1 MTITQKQHLLNYLG
15 YDTGGVDGIWGK
27 CSQQAEKDFRA
38 ARNCPDAP
46 LENALRVA
54 VAGENVWDTVKYFTP
69 GEFDCK
75 CGCGCDTQV
84 DPRLLRL
91 ADKVRGHFG
100 APCIVSSGVRCQQ
113 HNDSLPGSVP
123 NSRHLQG
130 KAMDFRIDG
139 ISATKTLAYVQ
150 SLPGVRYA
158 YAIDKNYV
166 HMDVK

>member
-15 YDTGGVDGIWGK
+15 YDTGGVDGVWGK

-38 ARNCPDAP
+38 DRNGTDVS
-46 LENALRVA
+46 LEIALKAA
-54 VAGENVWDTVKYFTP
+54 VAGEDVWDTVKYFTP

-91 ADKVRGHFG
+91 ADQVRSHFG
-100 APCIVSSGVRCQQ
+100 APCIISSGVRCEK
-113 HNDSLPGSVP
+113 HNKAVGGVSD
-123 NSRHLQG
+123 SRHLQG
-130 KAMDFRIDG
+130 KAMDFCIKG
-139 ISATKTLAYVQ
+139 SSATKTLAYVQ
-150 SLPGVRYA
+150 SLPGVRYT

>member
-15 YDTGGVDGIWGK
+15 YDTGGVDGVWGK
-27 CSQQAEKDFRA
+27 CSQAAEKAFRA

-46 LENALRVA
+46 LETALRAA
-54 VAGENVWDTVKYFTP
+54 VAGESVWDTVKYFTP
-69 GEFDCK
+69 GEFACK

-91 ADKVRGHFG
+91 ADQVRAHFG
-100 APCIVSSGVRCQQ
+100 APCTVSSGIRCKT
-113 HNDSLPGSVP
+113 HNKKVGGAAA
-123 NSRHLQG
+123 SRHLSG
-130 KAMDFRIDG
+130 KAMDFCIRG
-139 ISATKTLAYVQ
+139 KSATQTLDYVR
-150 SLPGVRYA
+150 SLPAVRYA

>member
-27 CSQQAEKDFRA
+27 RSQAAEQAFRT

-46 LENALRVA
+46 LETALRAA

-69 GEFDCK
+69 GEFACK

-91 ADKVRGHFG
+91 ADQVREHFD
-100 APCIVSSGVRCQQ
+100 APCIVSSGVRCEA
-113 HNDSLPGSVP
+113 HNKKVGGAAE
-123 NSRHLQG
+123 SRHMSG
-130 KAMDFRIDG
+130 KAMDFRIKG
-139 ISATKTLAYVQ
+139 KTAIQTLAFVQ
-150 SLPGVRYA
+150 TLPGVRYT
-158 YAIDKNYV
+158 YAIDANYV

>member
-27 CSQQAEKDFRA
+27 LSQKAEQDFRA

-46 LENALRVA
+46 
-54 VAGENVWDTVKYFTP
+54 
-69 GEFDCK
+69 
-75 CGCGCDTQV
+75 
-84 DPRLLRL
+84 
-91 ADKVRGHFG
+91 
-100 APCIVSSGVRCQQ
+100 CIVSSGIRCEK
-113 HNDSLPGSVP
+113 HNKAVGGAAG
-123 NSRHLQG
+123 SRHLSG
-130 KAMDFRIDG
+130 KAMDFRIQSR
-139 ISATKTLAYVQ
+139 SATETLSYVQ

>member
-15 YDTGGVDGIWGK
+15 YDTGGVDGIWGPK
-27 CSQQAEKDFRA
+27 SQKAEKDFRA
-38 ARNCPDAP
+38 ARNGTDVS
-46 LENALRVA
+46 LEIALKAA
-54 VAGENVWDTVKYFTP
+54 VAGEDVWDTVKYFTP
-69 GEFDCK
+69 GEFACK

-91 ADKVRGHFG
+91 ADQVRGHFG
-100 APCIVSSGVRCQQ
+100 APCIVSSGVRCEKR
-113 HNDSLPGSVP
+113 NKKVGGEV

-130 KAMDFRIDG
+130 KAMDFRIEG
-139 ISATKTLAYVQ
+139 SSATKTLAYVQ
-150 SLPGVRYA
+150 SLPDVRYA

>member
-27 CSQQAEKDFRA
+27 RSQNAEQAFRA

-46 LENALRVA
+46 LETALRAA
-54 VAGENVWDTVKYFTP
+54 VAGESVWDTVKYFTP
-69 GEFDCK
+69 GEFACK

-91 ADKVRGHFG
+91 ADQVREHFA
-100 APCIVSSGVRCQQ
+100 APCILSSGVRCEKR
-113 HNDSLPGSVP
+113 NKEVGGTAG
-123 NSRHLQG
+123 SRHLSG
-130 KAMDFRIDG
+130 KAMDFRIKG
-139 ISATKTLAYVQ
+139 KSAIQTLAYVQ
-150 SLPGVRYA
+150 TLPGVRYT

>member
-38 ARNCPDAP
+38 ARSNTDAP
-46 LENALRVA
+46 LETALKAA
-54 VAGENVWDTVKYFTP
+54 VAGEDVWDTVKYFTP
-69 GEFDCK
+69 GEFYCK
-75 CGCGCDTQV
+75 CGCGCNTQV

-91 ADKVRGHFG
+91 ADAVREHFD
-100 APCIVSSGVRCQQ
+100 APCIVSSGVRCES
-113 HNDSLPGSVP
+113 HNKKVGGKAA
-123 NSRHLQG
+123 SRHLSG
-130 KAMDFRIDG
+130 KAMDFCIKN
-139 ISATKTLAYVQ
+139 INAVTTLAYVQ